1 LDACRLSLVCV
12 SKVETGFDGSFD
24 EFGLAFDNTFEKAAV
39 FLLLGSFCAEYV

>member
-24 EFGLAFDNTFEKAAV
+24 GVGLALDDTFEKAAV